1 MKYLEEKSKI
11 SKQVSE
17 NHIQILID
25 EQLQEIIRFKC
36 DEIDEK
42 ISTFNLIFKEF
53 ISELSNYKLLNND
66 DLNDI
71 RYLVTDYLENRGNK
85 KFNDISYLK
94 NDGYEFDDIYY

>member
-1 MKYLEEKSKI
+1 MQE
-11 SKQVSE
+11 VSNPPE
-17 NHIQILID
+17 YA
-25 EQLQEIIRFKC
+25 KT
-36 DEIDEK
+36 
-42 ISTFNLIFKEF
+42 TFF
-53 ISELSNYKLLNND
+53 IPTPNYKLLNND